1 VLRRSL
7 LHRFVL
13 IIPVLFAAP
22 VLAQDAGKHDAPS
35 ADVVQSLQERIQSDP
50 QTMAAVQA
58 LRDNPQ
64 VQDVLADPAIA
75 EALSHGDIA
84 ALLANPKIKRLAD
97 DPAVQQVTGQV
108 TK

>member
-1 VLRRSL
+1 MSRRSL
-7 LHRFVL
+7 LRCSGL
-13 IIPVLFAAP
+13 IIAVLFTAAAR
-22 VLAQDAGKHDAPS
+22 AQDAGKHDAPS
-35 ADVVQSLQERIQSDP
+35 AGVVQSLQERIQSDP

-75 EALSHGDIA
+75 EALSRGDIA

>member
-1 VLRRSL
+1 MLPRRLLRRV
-7 LHRFVL
+7 VL
-13 IIPVLFAAP
+13 IIPVLCAAAA
-22 VLAQDAGKHDAPS
+22 LAQNAGNHDATSP
-35 ADVVQSLQERIQSDP
+35 DVVQSLQARIQSDP

-75 EALSHGDIA
+75 EALSRGDIA